1 MDWLVPCSQKI
12 NSKENIWPNFPK
24 SIMIMHSV
32 IITVTSHQCLDC
44 IKHGKSS
51 ICLDLTVSFPT
62 ACRWAMYRYLYFSF
76 QAWNNVSNMALG
88 PQLQYLLPVASQH
101 GGAAARGEGL
111 GSPCWE
117 GVQLLEI
124 MGLQLYML
132 SSCPLGRACATW
144 CFFQAWIGRYSEQGT
159 TQLLWHFVYIY

>member
-1 MDWLVPCSQKI
+1 
-12 NSKENIWPNFPK
+12 
-24 SIMIMHSV
+24 
-32 IITVTSHQCLDC
+32 
-44 IKHGKSS
+44 
-51 ICLDLTVSFPT
+51 
-62 ACRWAMYRYLYFSF
+62 
-76 QAWNNVSNMALG
+76 MALG

-132 SSCPLGRACATW
+132 SSCPLGAGLCNLMLFSGLDWQTFRAGDNSFALAFCV
-144 CFFQAWIGRYSEQGT
+144 Y
-159 TQLLWHFVYIY
+159 LLRGKGNSTY